1 MSITELHKIP
11 DATEYQEPK
20 DAEWKIFNSKDE
32 DSTDFSQ
39 GEFRN
44 PLYESLDNSSHLQLY
59 DMCPYYITKFAQEKF
74 KHWNSVITKQM
85 PGCFLPSHQD
95 KYRYFKEKYGAK
107 HDVVRFNIFLQSRQ
121 HGHFLDVDG
130 KNIAD
135 WKAGQYVILNSNLWH
150 CSSNAGIEPKYT
162 CQVTGIL
169 N

>member
-44 PLYESLDNSSHLQLY
+44 HLYESLDNSSHLQLY
-59 DMCPYYITKFAQEKF
+59 D
-74 KHWNSVITKQM
+74 N
-85 PGCFLPSHQD
+85 
-95 KYRYFKEKYGAK
+95 
-107 HDVVRFNIFLQSRQ
+107 VVRFNIFLQSRQ